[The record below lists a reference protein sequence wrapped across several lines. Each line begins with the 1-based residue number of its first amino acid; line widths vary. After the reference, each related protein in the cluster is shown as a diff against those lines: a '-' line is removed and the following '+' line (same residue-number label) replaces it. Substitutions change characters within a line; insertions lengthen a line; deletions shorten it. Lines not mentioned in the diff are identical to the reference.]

1 MAGPSHLG
9 ADTVSASAA
18 RPQVPATRY
27 AERLDRARAGLAGH
41 GAAALLI
48 GVGADLRYLTG
59 YEAMPLERLTM
70 LVLGR
75 SGPAT
80 LVAPRLEAMAAAI
93 SPAGRADLLEV
104 VPWEETEDPHALVAS
119 RLDSL
124 AGDAPGDA
132 RVLVSDTLWAL
143 HTLRLQAAIR
153 GRTFGLA
160 TEVTRDL
167 RMRKDADEIALLR
180 AAAQAADR
188 VMLAVANGP
197 LIGRTEAD
205 VSSEIA
211 DRLRDEGHDFGE
223 FGIVASGPNGASPH
237 HHPGDRRIDAG
248 EPVVFDLGGP
258 LGGYKSDTTRTV
270 WVAGPGRS
278 LPPDEE
284 FLRIY
289 DLVKQA
295 NEAAARAVRPAA
307 ETADL
312 DGIARDVITAGGYG
326 EQFLHRTGHGIGLET
341 HEDPYLVGGS
351 PDVLGEGTA
360 FSIEPGIYLEG
371 RYGVRIED
379 IVVCGA
385 HGPDV
390 LNETTHELLIVE
402 G

>member
-1 MAGPSHLG
+1 M
-9 ADTVSASAA
+9 TVAAA
-18 RPQVPATRY
+18 RAQIPGTRY
-27 AERLDRARAGLAGH
+27 GERLERARAGIAGH

-75 SGPAT
+75 TGPAT

-93 SPAGRADLLEV
+93 SPAGAAGLLDI
-104 VPWEETEDPHALVAS
+104 VPWDETDNPHDLVAA
-119 RLDSL
+119 RLDTL
-124 AGDAPGDA
+124 AGDAATDA

-143 HTLRLQAAIR
+143 HTLRLQASIP
-153 GRTFGLA
+153 GRPFGLA
-160 TEVTRDL
+160 TEVTREL
-167 RMRKDADEIALLR
+167 RMRKDPDEVALLR
-180 AAAQAADR
+180 AAARAADR
-188 VMLAVANGP
+188 VMLAIANGP
-197 LIGRTEAD
+197 LVGRTEAD
-205 VSSEIA
+205 VSREIA

-237 HHPGDRRIDAG
+237 HHPGDRAIQVG
-248 EPVVFDLGGP
+248 EPIVFDLGGP

-270 WVAGPGRS
+270 WVAGPGRAHE
-278 LPPDEE
+278 PDDE
-284 FLRIY
+284 FVRIY
-289 DLVKQA
+289 DLVKRA
-295 NEAAARAVRPAA
+295 NEAAAEAVRPNA

-326 EQFLHRTGHGIGLET
+326 PQFLHRTGHGIGLET

-351 PDVLGEGTA
+351 PDVLAEGVA

-385 HGPDV
+385 DGADV